1 MIEKQVHNI
10 QQTDHLFL
18 FWLAAGATQAKI
30 KTNGGCC
37 FSLVAKCRL
46 HKIKYGPDNRKD

>member
-1 MIEKQVHNI
+1 MIEIQVYNM

-18 FWLAAGATQAKI
+18 FWLTAGATQAKI

-37 FSLVAKCRL
+37 FSVF
-46 HKIKYGPDNRKD
+46 IQID